1 MRVDRDPRRAVAHRH
16 RVGANGGAAERAADA
31 SFAPLAALTLVSYWI
46 VTGILG
52 LAAWY
57 ASERDDVW
65 AAAQLDARGVRDAA
79 AEAAA
84 GRAELAW
91 RIGGL
96 AIVLGVVTTAL
107 WSLALARNARARG
120 VPTVRPGRVAGAWFV
135 PLGGPPKAIRHIGR
149 FLREFDYSE
158 RRLWFWLFALHVE
171 TAVLLMGQIVV
182 FIGFQVSVGDP
193 TSLDLVH
200 RQTQVLWL
208 QTGMSGVLALLAM
221 RAILHADNAV
231 SRVSTRAG
239 TGG

>member
-1 MRVDRDPRRAVAHRH
+1 VSIVIPTGQSRTGIALESTAVRRSGQQMRRSR
-16 RVGANGGAAERAADA
+16 
-31 SFAPLAALTLVSYWI
+31 PLAALTLVSYWI

-52 LAAWY
+52 VAAWY
-57 ASERDDVW
+57 ANARDDAW
-65 AAAQLDARGVRDAA
+65 AAALLDARGARDAA
-79 AEAAA
+79 ADAAA

-91 RIGGL
+91 RIGWL
-96 AIVLGVVTTAL
+96 AVVLAVVATAL
-107 WSLALARNARARG
+107 WSLALARNARTRG
-120 VPTVRPGRVAGAWFV
+120 VPNVRPGRVAGAWFV
-135 PLGGPPKAIRHIGR
+135 PLAGPPKAIRHIGR

-182 FIGFQVSVGDP
+182 FIGFHVSVEDP

-208 QTGMSGVLALLAM
+208 QSGMSGVLALLAT

-231 SRVSTRAG
+231 SRVSVRTDAG
-239 TGG
+239 R